1 MKIAFVVFNKG
12 TDTYGVRLLTS
23 ILRKEGHDVSLNFPF
38 ELGEYADELFQ
49 AVDED
54 KVSKLIDVIA
64 LTGILW
70 NVSIVGSKHGEIAG
84 LAKGFMLIIVAFMIP
99 NLFMEYFVETLC
111 GDEEEE
117 SKCSHHVKLFTG
129 IVFVIILLGCEYF
142 LSHLLDKVKWK
153 KKRH

>member
-1 MKIAFVVFNKG
+1 MISNTLLFLMPFANDIANA
-12 TDTYGVRLLTS
+12 LTIS
-23 ILRKEGHDVSLNFPF
+23 KEPGFERVYVPCTHNWT
-38 ELGEYADELFQ
+38 ELG
-49 AVDED
+49 D
-54 KVSKLIDVIA
+54 KTVIDVIA

-117 SKCSHHVKLFTG
+117 SKCSHNVKLFTG
-129 IVFVIILLGCEYF
+129 IVFIIILLGCEYF
-142 LSHLLDKVKWK
+142 LSQLLDKVKWK
-153 KKRH
+153 KKRN